1 MNWND
6 LTAAWRRQPGETMP
20 ESRLEILR
28 NTFDRKSRKL
38 GRRLFWRDVRE
49 LVAGLFIA
57 YVLVKEAIK
66 KGVAGWPLWISVLL
80 VLWVAVFFVRERI
93 RAHRSRTEPSAPLL
107 AKIEADIKEL
117 RRQGDLLLKV
127 GTWYMA
133 PLILGWFIALAS
145 TGFHGLNGSLRTP
158 LQMGSYLAG
167 SAVLFAGIWKLNQ
180 WVALKKIG
188 PRIADLEE
196 LRNDLISN
204 K

>member
-6 LTAAWRRQPGETMP
+6 LTAAWRSQPGESLVD
-20 ESRLEILR
+20 SRLEVLR
-28 NTFDRKSRKL
+28 NTFERRSRKL
-38 GRRLFWRDVRE
+38 ARRLFWRDIRE
-49 LVAGLFIA
+49 LVAGLFVA
-57 YVLVKEAIK
+57 YVLVKEAIR

-80 VLWVAVFFVRERI
+80 VLWVTVGFIRERV
-93 RAHRSRTEPSAPLL
+93 RAHRGRTEPSAPLL
-107 AKIEADIKEL
+107 AKIEADISEL
-117 RRQGDLLLKV
+117 RRQSDLLLKV

-167 SAVLFAGIWKLNQ
+167 AGMLFFGIWKLNQ

-188 PRIADLEE
+188 PRIAELEE
-196 LRNDLISN
+196 LRNSLVSN